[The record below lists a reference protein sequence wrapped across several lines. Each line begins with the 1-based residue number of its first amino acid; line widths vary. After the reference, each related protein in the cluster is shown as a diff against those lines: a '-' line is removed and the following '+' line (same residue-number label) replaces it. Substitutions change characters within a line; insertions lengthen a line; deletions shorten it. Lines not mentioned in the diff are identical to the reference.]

1 MKDLIGYGKPNGNA
15 PEPESNHRILF
26 PKLQKNECKSHFQRP
41 KESHS
46 STASSQN
53 IDRKLPILL
62 FDIMDTIVRDP
73 FYHDVPP
80 FFGMSFEE
88 LIEIKHPTAWIEFE
102 KGMIDEWGTRDDDQL
117 LSSGYCNSDDN
128 AGDHDGGWLKNCMR
142 RGYSY
147 IDGVAELLYDLKQ
160 NNYEMHAFTNYPWY
174 DEIDLSY
181 YRLRAEMAHHPLQIV
196 IYRLTNV
203 KAAIEVGIVGLHF
216 KSANMLREDLSRI
229 GINISAD
236 EHHKN

>member
-1 MKDLIGYGKPNGNA
+1 
-15 PEPESNHRILF
+15 
-26 PKLQKNECKSHFQRP
+26 
-41 KESHS
+41 
-46 STASSQN
+46 
-53 IDRKLPILL
+53 
-62 FDIMDTIVRDP
+62 
-73 FYHDVPP
+73 
-80 FFGMSFEE
+80 MSFEE
-88 LIEIKHPTAWIEFE
+88 LIESKHPTAWIEFE
-102 KGMIDEWGTRDDDQL
+102 KGMIDEMQL
-117 LSSGYCNSDDN
+117 SKKFFK
-128 AGDHDGGWLKNCMR
+128 DGRSFDLEGLKNCMR

-160 NNYEMHAFTNYPWY
+160 NNYEMHAFTNYPIWY

-196 IYRLTNV
+196 IYRYKMIEEKLNISTYLSWTFCSCIYGKRKPDLDFYLEVLRHLNVDPTSCIFVDDRLTNV
-203 KAAIEVGIVGLHF
+203 KAATEVGIVGLHF